1 MYCWTDD
8 RQTDRHAEIRKD
20 RQINGHKII
29 DLYAERLI
37 PFSRR
42 ARGESWPWFPVRNV
56 RKMSEI
62 FKDLQMFYITESP
75 EHVNRKIV
83 QVTSGQVPAC
93 EREFLKPQK
102 RAFLKS
108 KSNKAHLLVLRNNI
122 ASSIKPHRRMEEGYY
137 SKISYGEFSFHLI
150 FLLNFRDFR

>member
-1 MYCWTDD
+1 
-8 RQTDRHAEIRKD
+8 
-20 RQINGHKII
+20 
-29 DLYAERLI
+29 
-37 PFSRR
+37 
-42 ARGESWPWFPVRNV
+42 
-56 RKMSEI
+56 MSEI

-102 RAFLKS
+102 RAFLTS